1 MSKIGKKAIIMPAG
15 AVVKT
20 ENDLIIVK
28 GPKGELK
35 QKFDSRKF
43 KIEIEEVEGKK
54 MIKVVLVKENRDDY
68 AIWGL
73 LHALLSNMMI
83 GVTQGF
89 EKRLELRG
97 IGFKVALQGKTL
109 VFNLGFSH
117 TVEVV
122 APAGIDFA
130 VDKNIVIV
138 KGIDKHSVGQ
148 IAAIIRSKRKPE
160 PYQGKGIR
168 YEGERVKQKVGK
180 KSVAS
185 AK

>member
-15 AVVKT
+15 ATVKT

-43 KIEIEEVEGKK
+43 KVETEEVGGKK
-54 MIKVVLVKENRDDY
+54 FVKVVLVKENRDDF

-73 LHALLSNMMI
+73 LHALINNMMI

-97 IGFKVALQGKTL
+97 IGFKVALQGKKL
-109 VFNLGFSH
+109 VFSLGFSH
-117 TVEVV
+117 TVEVE
-122 APAGIDFA
+122 APQGIDFA
-130 VDKNIVIV
+130 VEKNIVIV
-138 KGIDKHSVGQ
+138 KGIDKHLVGQ
-148 IAAIIRSKRKPE
+148 VAAIIRSKRKPE

-168 YEGERVKQKVGK
+168 YVGERVKQKVGK
-180 KSVAS
+180 KSVAT